1 MAGTKPKG
9 KGFGDLP
16 APLKYGEMK
25 KAFATPGMQKGER
38 AMAKRIAHNRG
49 VSIAKAEKIG
59 AKRTAR
65 GVSTAG
71 IAGPKD
77 AKRSGGGGGVD
88 KGRGTM
94 KPKGA
99 GPDLG
104 GLGPL
109 LPKRKPRGGDGEVGI
124 TRRKPTGG
132 DSGPMPRPR
141 RSTTRE

>member
-1 MAGTKPKG
+1 MAAAKPKG

-16 APLKYGEMK
+16 APLDFKAMK
-25 KAFATPGMQKGER
+25 KAFATPGIQKGER

-49 VSIAKAEKIG
+49 VSIKKALVIG

-77 AKRSGGGGGVD
+77 
-88 KGRGTM
+88 KGRG
-94 KPKGA
+94 KPSTDAAGGKGTV
-99 GPDLG
+99 GPKTTTGPGQHGPVGSMG
-104 GLGPL
+104 GM
-109 LPKRKPRGGDGEVGI
+109 GGDVGR

-132 DSGPMPRPR
+132 SGGPAPRAGR
-141 RSTTRE
+141 TMTRS

>member
-16 APLKYGEMK
+16 APLDYKAMK

-49 VSIAKAEKIG
+49 VSVKKALVIG

-77 AKRSGGGGGVD
+77 AKRSGGGGAAD
-88 KGRGTM
+88 KGRGTI
-94 KPKGA
+94 
-99 GPDLG
+99 GPR
-104 GLGPL
+104 PTMENH
-109 LPKRKPRGGDGEVGI
+109 GGDG
-124 TRRKPTGG
+124 TTHRRRRGQGQGG
-132 DSGPMPRPR
+132 SGPQPLPR
-141 RSTTRE
+141 RSTTRV